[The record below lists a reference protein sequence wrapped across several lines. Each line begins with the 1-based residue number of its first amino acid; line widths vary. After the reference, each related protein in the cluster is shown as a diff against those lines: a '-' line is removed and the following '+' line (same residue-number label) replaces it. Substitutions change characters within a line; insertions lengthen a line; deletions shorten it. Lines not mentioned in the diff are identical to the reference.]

1 MFSRHPDFRAPDPST
16 EQKISDLLSRMTLE
30 EKIDM
35 LSGSRDQKADDGNS
49 TPCRRLG
56 IRSFRM
62 ADASAGVHWWTD
74 SSTTYPVLI
83 ALAASFDRDL
93 AHRYGM
99 AIGADCRAAGVHYLL
114 GPGVNIYRSP
124 LCGRNFEYLGE
135 DPFLASRMVVAY
147 VRGLQQMGVAAT
159 VKHFAVNYMEF
170 DRHNVSSDVDE
181 RTLREVYLLAFE
193 AAVKE
198 GGAAAIM
205 TAYNLVNGVHC
216 AEHEHLIGGIL
227 KGEWAFDGLVMSD
240 WGSTYDAVHTAAAGI
255 DLEMPDGQWLN
266 RENLVPAVR
275 DGRLSEKVIDDKI
288 RRLLRVAF
296 AFGWMDRDQ
305 SQAPDPALG
314 EKNAG
319 LALEV
324 ARESIVLLK
333 NDGILPLAKGAHARI
348 AVIGTSSHPAVIS
361 GGGSAWSKPWRSIS
375 ILDGIKALV
384 AQDGVEVVQVTGLE
398 PWRAETMYKNSVF
411 FTEAREPGVEV
422 EYYTNNRLDGAPAL
436 ARIEQRIDNAWRAGP
451 IAEGIGRESF
461 SIRYRAAIKPVKAG
475 RHYVHVH
482 SWHGAYRLL
491 VDGTTVIESWET
503 EVRGHKQVVLDLD
516 ERSHSLVLEWRSVHQ
531 WNELRLGWEH
541 EDAIRV
547 DREKAIDAAR
557 HADLV
562 VFCGGHTDKSET
574 EGEDRTFGM
583 HEDVEGLLREVLET
597 NPNTVVVLTGGGNV
611 DMRTW
616 VDRARAIVH
625 AWYPGQEGGTAVAE
639 ILYGLV
645 NPSGRLP
652 ATFEHRLEDR
662 SSFGCYHDSDG
673 DKRVALTDGV
683 FGGYRHH
690 DRTGV
695 APRYAFGYG
704 LSYTTFAYENLAL
717 SAATLARG
725 ETLTVSFDVVN
736 TGTVA
741 GKEVAQVYVG
751 DEACRVPRP
760 NKELKGFEKVDLLP
774 GERKRVSIALDGRAF
789 AFWDI
794 DANAWAIEPGAFK
807 IYLGASAADIRVE
820 GRIDVA

>member
-1 MFSRHPDFRAPDPST
+1 
-16 EQKISDLLSRMTLE
+16 
-30 EKIDM
+30 
-35 LSGSRDQKADDGNS
+35 
-49 TPCRRLG
+49 
-56 IRSFRM
+56 
-62 ADASAGVHWWTD
+62 
-74 SSTTYPVLI
+74 
-83 ALAASFDRDL
+83 
-93 AHRYGM
+93 
-99 AIGADCRAAGVHYLL
+99 
-114 GPGVNIYRSP
+114 
-124 LCGRNFEYLGE
+124 
-135 DPFLASRMVVAY
+135 MVVSY
-147 VRGLQQMGVAAT
+147 VRGLQEMGVAAT

-181 RTLREVYLLAFE
+181 RTLREVYLSAFE
-193 AAVKE
+193 AAVRE

-216 AEHEHLIGGIL
+216 AEHDHLIRDIL

-240 WGSTYDAVHTAAAGI
+240 WGSTYDAVHTATAGL

-266 RENLVPAVR
+266 RANLEPAVR

-296 AFGWMDRDQ
+296 AFGWMDREQ
-305 SQAPDPALG
+305 KTAPDAALP
-314 EKNAG
+314 EKNARV
-319 LALEV
+319 ALDV

-333 NDGILPLAKGAHARI
+333 NDGILPLGKGAHARI

-375 ILDGIKALV
+375 ILDGIKGLLA
-384 AQDGVEVVQVTGLE
+384 DESGVEVAHVTGLD
-398 PWRAETMYKNSVF
+398 PWRAETMYQNSAF
-411 FTEAREPGVEV
+411 FTEQGEPGVTV
-422 EYYTNNRLDGAPAL
+422 EYFANSRLEGVAAL
-436 ARIEQRIDNAWRAGP
+436 TRTEKRIDNAWRAGP
-451 IAEGIGRESF
+451 IADGIDRESF
-461 SIRYRAAIKPVKAG
+461 SIRCRAVIKPVMAG
-475 RHYVHVH
+475 RHYLHVH

-491 VDGTTVIESWET
+491 VDGKAVIDSWGT
-503 EVRGHKQVVLDLD
+503 EVRGHKQVILDLD
-516 ERSHSLVLEWRSVHQ
+516 ERDHALVLEWRSVHP

-541 EDAIRV
+541 EAPIRA
-547 DREKAIDAAR
+547 DRAKALDAAR

-562 VFCGGHTDKSET
+562 IFCGGHTDKSET

-583 HEDVEGLLREVLET
+583 HEEIEGLLREVLQA

-616 VDRARAIVH
+616 GDAARAIVH

-639 ILYGLV
+639 ILFGLV

-662 SSFGCYHDSDG
+662 SSFGSYHDSDG

-690 DRTGV
+690 DRTGI

-717 SAATLARG
+717 SPGTLTRG
-725 ETLTVSFDVVN
+725 EKVTVSFDVVN
-736 TGTVA
+736 MGAVA

-751 DEACRVPRP
+751 EQACRVPRP
-760 NKELKGFEKVDLLP
+760 KKELEGFEKVDLSP
-774 GERKRVSIALDGRAF
+774 GERKRISITLDARAF
-789 AFWDI
+789 AFWDV
-794 DANAWAIEPGAFK
+794 DANAWAIEPGQFTV
-807 IYLGASAADIRVE
+807 YVGACAADIRLE
-820 GRIDVA
+820 GRLDVV